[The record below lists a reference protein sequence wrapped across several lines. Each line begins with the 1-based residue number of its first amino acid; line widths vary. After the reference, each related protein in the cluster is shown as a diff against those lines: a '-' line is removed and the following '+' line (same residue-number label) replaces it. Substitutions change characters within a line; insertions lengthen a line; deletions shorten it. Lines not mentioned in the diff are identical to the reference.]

1 MCGIFGYV
9 GRRNDAGSLVIDGLK
24 NLEYRGYDSSGIALH
39 EKNGLTIHKKQ
50 GRITVMEE
58 ALPKLAATVGIGHT
72 RWATHGEP
80 SDANAHPQVDS
91 SGDIAVIH
99 NGTLENYADLRSGME
114 AAGIKFNS
122 GTDTEVL
129 PHLIGR
135 HYDGDLLTAVR
146 TALGDVTGAYAI
158 AVLHAAHP
166 GEIVAARNE
175 SPLVIGFGEGG
186 NFLASDAPA
195 IVKYTQ
201 RVAYV
206 RNGELVCLTADSVEI
221 SDMAGNIREPEIE
234 ELDWAFEDS
243 ERGGYTHYMLKEI
256 FEQPRALQ
264 ESLLPTLAEAIIDG
278 LDLNWRIG
286 SISIVACG
294 TSLHA
299 GMVGKY
305 VIEQLTAIPV
315 NVCHAS
321 EFRYSPPVQNVG
333 GMLSARPL
341 VVLVSQSGETA
352 DTLAAARVARQQ
364 GSHTVAICN
373 VGGSSLAR
381 NVDGILLTHAGPEI
395 GVAATKTFL
404 VQMQAL
410 YMLAVHLAYSRK
422 SMDLPQLRRWEQELR
437 RLPQYV
443 GQVLERRSA
452 ISKLTN
458 SLTQASS
465 LFFIGRNL
473 GYPIAL
479 EGALK
484 LKEISYLHAEGY
496 PAGELKHGPLALLSP
511 QTPVIAIASQDH
523 THAKLVSNME
533 EVAARKAPLLVVA
546 QEGDADALRLS
557 EQVITLPASDSVLM
571 PFTAGVALQLL
582 AYHVANELGCDI
594 DKPRNLAK
602 SVTVE

>member
-1 MCGIFGYV
+1 MCGIVGY
-9 GRRNDAGSLVIDGLK
+9 AGSGNAPQILVEALK
-24 NLEYRGYDSSGIALH
+24 RLEYRGYDSSGIALH

-135 HYDGDLLTAVR
+135 YYDGDLLTAVR

-234 ELDWAFEDS
+234 ELDWSFEDS
-243 ERGGYTHYMLKEI
+243 ERGGYAHYMLKEI

-341 VVLVSQSGETA
+341 VVLISQSGETA

-437 RLPQYV
+437 RLPHYV

-452 ISKLTN
+452 ISKLAN

-557 EQVITLPASDSVLM
+557 EQVITLPTSDSVLM

>member
-1 MCGIFGYV
+1 MCGIVGY
-9 GRRNDAGSLVIDGLK
+9 AGSGNAPQILVEALK
-24 NLEYRGYDSSGIALH
+24 RLEYRGYDSSGIALH

-234 ELDWAFEDS
+234 ELDWSFEDS
-243 ERGGYTHYMLKEI
+243 ERGGYAHYMLKEI

-341 VVLVSQSGETA
+341 VVLISQSGETA

-582 AYHVANELGCDI
+582 AYHVADELGCDI

>member
-1 MCGIFGYV
+1 MCGIVGY
-9 GRRNDAGSLVIDGLK
+9 AGSGNAPQILIEALK
-24 NLEYRGYDSSGIALH
+24 RLEYRGYDSSGIALH

-175 SPLVIGFGEGG
+175 SPLVVGFGEGE

-234 ELDWAFEDS
+234 ELDWSFEDS
-243 ERGGYTHYMLKEI
+243 ERGGYAHYMLKEI

-341 VVLVSQSGETA
+341 VVLISQSGETA

-437 RLPQYV
+437 RLPHYV

-452 ISKLTN
+452 ITKLAN

-582 AYHVANELGCDI
+582 AYHVADELGCDI

>member
-1 MCGIFGYV
+1 MCGIVGY
-9 GRRNDAGSLVIDGLK
+9 AGSGNAPQILVEALK
-24 NLEYRGYDSSGIALH
+24 RLEYRGYDSSGIALH

-175 SPLVIGFGEGG
+175 SPLVIGFGEEG

-234 ELDWAFEDS
+234 ELDWSFEDS
-243 ERGGYTHYMLKEI
+243 ERGGYAHYMLKEI

-341 VVLVSQSGETA
+341 VVLISQSGETA

-452 ISKLTN
+452 ITKLAN

-582 AYHVANELGCDI
+582 AYHVADELGCDI

>member
-1 MCGIFGYV
+1 MCGIVGY
-9 GRRNDAGSLVIDGLK
+9 AGSGNAPQILIEALK
-24 NLEYRGYDSSGIALH
+24 RLEYRGYDSSGIAVH
-39 EKNGLTIHKKQ
+39 EKDGLTIHKKQ

-58 ALPKLAATVGIGHT
+58 ALPELAATVGIGHT

-114 AAGIKFNS
+114 AAGIEFSS
-122 GTDTEVL
+122 GTDSEVL
-129 PHLIGR
+129 PHLVAR
-135 HYDGDLLTAVR
+135 HYDGDLLAAVR
-146 TALGDVTGAYAI
+146 AALGQVTGAYAI

-175 SPLVIGFGEGG
+175 SPLVVGFGEGE

-206 RNGELVCLTADSVEI
+206 RNGELVRLTADSVEI
-221 SDMAGNIREPEIE
+221 SDMAGNTREPEIE
-234 ELDWAFEDS
+234 ELDWSVEDS
-243 ERGGYTHYMLKEI
+243 ERGGYAHYMLKEI

-278 LDLNWRIG
+278 LDLDWRIG

-299 GMVGKY
+299 GLVGKY

-315 NVCHAS
+315 NVYHAS

-341 VVLVSQSGETA
+341 VVLISQSGETA

-364 GSHTVAICN
+364 GAHTVAICN
-373 VGGSSLAR
+373 VGGSSLTR
-381 NVDGILLTHAGPEI
+381 EVDGVLLTRAGPEI
-395 GVAATKTFL
+395 SVAATKTFL

-437 RLPQYV
+437 RLPHYV

-452 ISKLTN
+452 IARLAS

-533 EVAARKAPLLVVA
+533 EVAARGAPLLVVA

-557 EQVITLPASDSVLM
+557 EQVITLPASDPVLM

-582 AYHVANELGCDI
+582 AYHVADELGCEI

>member
-1 MCGIFGYV
+1 MCGIVGY
-9 GRRNDAGSLVIDGLK
+9 AGSGNAPQILVEALK
-24 NLEYRGYDSSGIALH
+24 RLEYRGYDSSGIALH

-146 TALGDVTGAYAI
+146 TALGEVTGAYAI

-175 SPLVIGFGEGG
+175 SPLVVGFGEGG

-234 ELDWAFEDS
+234 ELDWSFEDS
-243 ERGGYTHYMLKEI
+243 ERGGYAHYMLKEI

-341 VVLVSQSGETA
+341 VVLISQSGETA

-437 RLPQYV
+437 RLPHYV
-443 GQVLERRSA
+443 GQVLEHRSA
-452 ISKLTN
+452 IAKLAS
-458 SLTQASS
+458 SLTQSSS

-511 QTPVIAIASQDH
+511 QTPVIAIASLDH

-582 AYHVANELGCDI
+582 AYHVADELGCDI

>member
-1 MCGIFGYV
+1 MCGIVGY
-9 GRRNDAGSLVIDGLK
+9 AGSGNAPQILVEALK
-24 NLEYRGYDSSGIALH
+24 RLEYRGYDSSGIALH

-58 ALPKLAATVGIGHT
+58 VLPKLAATVGIGHT

-341 VVLVSQSGETA
+341 VVLISQSGETA

-381 NVDGILLTHAGPEI
+381 NVDGILLTRAGPEI

-422 SMDLPQLRRWEQELR
+422 SLDLPQLRRWEQELR
-437 RLPQYV
+437 RLPHYV
-443 GQVLERRSA
+443 GQVLEHRSA
-452 ISKLTN
+452 IAKLAS
-458 SLTQASS
+458 SLTQSSS

>member
-1 MCGIFGYV
+1 MCGIVGY
-9 GRRNDAGSLVIDGLK
+9 AGSGNAPQILIEALK
-24 NLEYRGYDSSGIALH
+24 RLEYRGYDSSGIAVH
-39 EKNGLTIHKKQ
+39 EKDGLTIHKKQ

-58 ALPKLAATVGIGHT
+58 ALPELAATVGIGHT

-114 AAGIKFNS
+114 AAGIEFSS
-122 GTDTEVL
+122 GTDSEVL
-129 PHLIGR
+129 PHLVAR
-135 HYDGDLLTAVR
+135 HYDGDLLAAVR
-146 TALGDVTGAYAI
+146 AALGQVTGAYAI

-166 GEIVAARNE
+166 DEIVAARNE
-175 SPLVIGFGEGG
+175 SPLVVGFGEGE

-206 RNGELVCLTADSVEI
+206 RNGELVRFTADSVEI
-221 SDMAGNIREPEIE
+221 SDMAGNTREPEIE
-234 ELDWAFEDS
+234 ELDWSVEDS
-243 ERGGYTHYMLKEI
+243 EQGGYAHYMLKEI

-278 LDLNWRIG
+278 LDLDWRIG

-299 GMVGKY
+299 GLVGKY

-315 NVCHAS
+315 NVYHAS

-341 VVLVSQSGETA
+341 VVLISQSGETA

-364 GSHTVAICN
+364 GSHTVVICN
-373 VGGSSLAR
+373 VGGSSLTR
-381 NVDGILLTHAGPEI
+381 EVDGVLLTRAGPEI
-395 GVAATKTFL
+395 SVAATKTFL

-437 RLPQYV
+437 RLPHYV

-452 ISKLTN
+452 IARLAS

-496 PAGELKHGPLALLSP
+496 PAGELKHGPLALLTP
-511 QTPVIAIASQDH
+511 QTPVVAIASQDH

-533 EVAARKAPLLVVA
+533 EVAARGAPLLVLA
-546 QEGDADALRLS
+546 QEGDADARRLS
-557 EQVITLPASDSVLM
+557 EQVITLPTSDSVLM

-582 AYHVANELGCDI
+582 AYHVADELGCEI

>member
-1 MCGIFGYV
+1 MCGIVGY
-9 GRRNDAGSLVIDGLK
+9 AGSGNAPQILVEALK
-24 NLEYRGYDSSGIALH
+24 RLEYRGYDSSGIALH

-195 IVKYTQ
+195 IMKYTQ
-201 RVAYV
+201 RIAYV

-234 ELDWAFEDS
+234 ELDWSFEDS
-243 ERGGYTHYMLKEI
+243 ERGGYAHYMLKEI

-341 VVLVSQSGETA
+341 VVLISQSGETA

-437 RLPQYV
+437 KLPHYV

-452 ISKLTN
+452 ITKLAN

-582 AYHVANELGCDI
+582 AYHVADELGCDI

>member
-1 MCGIFGYV
+1 MCGIVGY
-9 GRRNDAGSLVIDGLK
+9 AGSGNAPQILIEALK
-24 NLEYRGYDSSGIALH
+24 RLEYRGYDSSGIAVH
-39 EKNGLTIHKKQ
+39 EKDGLTIHKKQ
-50 GRITVMEE
+50 GRIKVMEK
-58 ALPKLAATVGIGHT
+58 ALPELAATVGIGHT

-114 AAGIKFNS
+114 AAGIEFSS
-122 GTDTEVL
+122 GTDSEVL
-129 PHLIGR
+129 PHLVAR
-135 HYDGDLLTAVR
+135 HYDGDLLAAVR
-146 TALGDVTGAYAI
+146 AALGQVTGAYAI

-166 GEIVAARNE
+166 DEIVAARNE
-175 SPLVIGFGEGG
+175 SPLVVGFGEGE

-206 RNGELVCLTADSVEI
+206 RNGELVRFTADSVEI
-221 SDMAGNIREPEIE
+221 SDMAGNTREPEIE
-234 ELDWAFEDS
+234 ELDWSVEDS
-243 ERGGYTHYMLKEI
+243 EQGGYAHYMLKEI

-278 LDLNWRIG
+278 LDLDWRIG

-299 GMVGKY
+299 GLVGKY

-315 NVCHAS
+315 NVYHAS

-341 VVLVSQSGETA
+341 VVLISQSGETA

-373 VGGSSLAR
+373 VGSSSLTR
-381 NVDGILLTHAGPEI
+381 NIDGILLTRAGPEI
-395 GVAATKTFL
+395 SVAATKTFL

-437 RLPQYV
+437 RLPHYV

-452 ISKLTN
+452 IARRAR

-496 PAGELKHGPLALLSP
+496 PAGELKHGPLALLTP
-511 QTPVIAIASQDH
+511 QTPVVAIASQDH

-533 EVAARKAPLLVVA
+533 EVAARGAPLLVVA

-557 EQVITLPASDSVLM
+557 EQVITLPASDPVLM

-582 AYHVANELGCDI
+582 AYHVADELGCEI

>member
-1 MCGIFGYV
+1 MCGIVGY
-9 GRRNDAGSLVIDGLK
+9 AGSGNAPQILVEALK
-24 NLEYRGYDSSGIALH
+24 RLEYRGYDSSGIALH

-234 ELDWAFEDS
+234 ELDWSFEDS
-243 ERGGYTHYMLKEI
+243 ERGGYAHYMLKEI

-341 VVLVSQSGETA
+341 VVLISQSGETA

-546 QEGDADALRLS
+546 QEGDVDALRLS

-582 AYHVANELGCDI
+582 AYHVADELGCDI

>member
-1 MCGIFGYV
+1 MCGIVGY
-9 GRRNDAGSLVIDGLK
+9 AGSGNAPQILVEALK
-24 NLEYRGYDSSGIALH
+24 RLEYRGYDSSGIALH

-175 SPLVIGFGEGG
+175 SPLVIGFGEGE

-206 RNGELVCLTADSVEI
+206 HNGELVCLTADSVEI

-234 ELDWAFEDS
+234 ELDWSFEDS
-243 ERGGYTHYMLKEI
+243 ERGGYAHYMLKEI

-341 VVLVSQSGETA
+341 VVLISQSGETA

-437 RLPQYV
+437 RLPHYV

-452 ISKLTN
+452 ITKLAN

-582 AYHVANELGCDI
+582 AYHVADELGCDI

>member
-1 MCGIFGYV
+1 MCGIVGY
-9 GRRNDAGSLVIDGLK
+9 AGSGDAPPILIEALK
-24 NLEYRGYDSSGIALH
+24 RLEYRGYDSAGIAVQ
-39 EKNGLTIHKKQ
+39 ENGGLTIHKKQ
-50 GRITVMEE
+50 GRISVMEE
-58 ALPKLAATVGIGHT
+58 TLPKLKATVGIGHT

-99 NGTLENYADLRSGME
+99 NGTLENYADLRSRME
-114 AAGIKFNS
+114 AAGIEFNS

-129 PHLIGR
+129 PHLIAR
-135 HYDGDLLTAVR
+135 HYNGDLLAAVR
-146 TALGDVTGAYAI
+146 AALGEVTGAYAI
-158 AVLHAAHP
+158 VVLHAAHP

-175 SPLVIGFGEGG
+175 SPLVVGFGEGE

-206 RNGELVCLTADSVEI
+206 HNGELVRITADSIEI
-221 SDMAGNIREPEIE
+221 SDMTGGTREPEIE
-234 ELDWAFEDS
+234 ELEWVVEDA
-243 ERGGYTHYMLKEI
+243 EQGGYAHFMLKEI

-264 ESLLPTLAEAIIDG
+264 ESLLPTLAEAIVEG

-294 TSLHA
+294 TSFHA
-299 GMVGKY
+299 GLVGKY

-315 NVCHAS
+315 NVYHAS

-341 VVLVSQSGETA
+341 VVLISQSGETA

-381 NVDGILLTHAGPEI
+381 EVDGILLTRAGPEI
-395 GVAATKTFL
+395 GVAATKTFI

-422 SMDLPQLRRWEQELR
+422 SMDQPQLRRWEQELR
-437 RLPQYV
+437 RLPHYV
-443 GQVLERRSA
+443 GQVLERRTA
-452 ISKLTN
+452 ISKLAGTLQSAN
-458 SLTQASS
+458 SI
-465 LFFIGRNL
+465 FFIGRNL
-473 GYPIAL
+473 NYPVAL

-511 QTPVIAIASQDH
+511 ETPVVAIMSPDH
-523 THAKLVSNME
+523 THSKLVSNIE
-533 EVAARKAPLLVVA
+533 EVAARKAPLLLVA
-546 QEGDADALRLS
+546 QEGDADAQRLS
-557 EQVITLPASDSVLM
+557 PHVITVPATDPVLQ
-571 PFTAGVALQLL
+571 PFTTGVALQLL
-582 AYHVANELGCDI
+582 AYHVADALGCEI

>member
-1 MCGIFGYV
+1 MCGIVGY
-9 GRRNDAGSLVIDGLK
+9 AGSGNAPQILVEALK
-24 NLEYRGYDSSGIALH
+24 RLEYRGYDSSGIAFH
-39 EKNGLTIHKKQ
+39 EKNGLTSHKKQ

-341 VVLVSQSGETA
+341 VVLISQSGETA

-452 ISKLTN
+452 ISKLAN

-582 AYHVANELGCDI
+582 AYHVADELGCDI

>member
-1 MCGIFGYV
+1 MCGIVGY
-9 GRRNDAGSLVIDGLK
+9 AGSGNAPQILVEALK
-24 NLEYRGYDSSGIALH
+24 RLEYRGYDSSGIALH

-175 SPLVIGFGEGG
+175 SPLVIGFGEEG

-234 ELDWAFEDS
+234 ELDWSFEDS
-243 ERGGYTHYMLKEI
+243 ERGGYAHYMLKEI

-341 VVLVSQSGETA
+341 VVLISQSGETA

-422 SMDLPQLRRWEQELR
+422 SIDLPQLRRWEQELR
-437 RLPQYV
+437 KLPHYV

-452 ISKLTN
+452 ITKLAN

-582 AYHVANELGCDI
+582 AYHVADELGCDI

>member
-1 MCGIFGYV
+1 MCGIVGY
-9 GRRNDAGSLVIDGLK
+9 AGSGNAPQILIEALK
-24 NLEYRGYDSSGIALH
+24 RLEYRGYDSSGIAVH
-39 EKNGLTIHKKQ
+39 EKDGLTIHKKQ
-50 GRITVMEE
+50 GRITVMEK
-58 ALPKLAATVGIGHT
+58 ALPELAATVGIGHT

-114 AAGIKFNS
+114 AAGIKFSS

-129 PHLIGR
+129 PHLVAR
-135 HYDGDLLTAVR
+135 HYDGDLLAAVR
-146 TALGDVTGAYAI
+146 AALGQVTGAYAI

-166 GEIVAARNE
+166 DEIVAARNE
-175 SPLVIGFGEGG
+175 SPLVIGFGEGE

-206 RNGELVCLTADSVEI
+206 RNGELVRFTADSVEI
-221 SDMAGNIREPEIE
+221 SDMAGNTREPEIE
-234 ELDWAFEDS
+234 ELDWSVEDS
-243 ERGGYTHYMLKEI
+243 ERGGYAHYMLKEI

-278 LDLNWRIG
+278 LDLDWRIG

-299 GMVGKY
+299 GLVGKY

-315 NVCHAS
+315 NVYHAS

-341 VVLVSQSGETA
+341 VVLISQSGETA

-373 VGGSSLAR
+373 VGSSSLAR
-381 NVDGILLTHAGPEI
+381 DVDGILLTRAGPEI
-395 GVAATKTFL
+395 AVAATKTFL

-437 RLPQYV
+437 RLPHYV

-452 ISKLTN
+452 IARLAS

-496 PAGELKHGPLALLSP
+496 PAGELKHGPLALLTP
-511 QTPVIAIASQDH
+511 QTPVVAIASQDH

-533 EVAARKAPLLVVA
+533 EVAARGAPLLVVA
-546 QEGDADALRLS
+546 QDGDTDALRLS
-557 EQVITLPASDSVLM
+557 EQVITLPASDPVLM

-582 AYHVANELGCDI
+582 AYHVADELGCEI

>member
-1 MCGIFGYV
+1 MCGIVGY
-9 GRRNDAGSLVIDGLK
+9 AGSGNAPQILIEALK
-24 NLEYRGYDSSGIALH
+24 RLEYRGYDSSGIALH

-234 ELDWAFEDS
+234 ELDWSFEDS
-243 ERGGYTHYMLKEI
+243 ERGGYAHYMLKEI

-341 VVLVSQSGETA
+341 VVLISQSGETA

-422 SMDLPQLRRWEQELR
+422 SIDLPQLRRWEQELR
-437 RLPQYV
+437 KLPHYV

-452 ISKLTN
+452 ITKLAN

-582 AYHVANELGCDI
+582 AYHVADELGCDI

>member
-1 MCGIFGYV
+1 M
-9 GRRNDAGSLVIDGLK
+9 RR
-24 NLEYRGYDSSGIALH
+24 
-39 EKNGLTIHKKQ
+39 
-50 GRITVMEE
+50 
-58 ALPKLAATVGIGHT
+58 
-72 RWATHGEP
+72 
-80 SDANAHPQVDS
+80 
-91 SGDIAVIH
+91 
-99 NGTLENYADLRSGME
+99 
-114 AAGIKFNS
+114 
-122 GTDTEVL
+122 
-129 PHLIGR
+129 
-135 HYDGDLLTAVR
+135 
-146 TALGDVTGAYAI
+146 GARR
-158 AVLHAAHP
+158 LHAAHP

-206 RNGELVCLTADSVEI
+206 HNGELVRFTANNVEI
-221 SDMAGNIREPEIE
+221 SDMIGNIREPEIE
-234 ELDWAFEDS
+234 ELDWSFEDS
-243 ERGGYTHYMLKEI
+243 ERGGYAHYMLKEI

-341 VVLVSQSGETA
+341 VVLISQSGETA

-381 NVDGILLTHAGPEI
+381 NVDGILLTRAGPEI

-437 RLPQYV
+437 RLPHYV

-452 ISKLTN
+452 ITKLDVALDTVNKYRSDYGAVQNRLESAIN
-458 SLTQASS
+458 SLEVYTENVASS
-465 LFFIGRNL
+465 ESRIR
-473 GYPIAL
+473 
-479 EGALK
+479 
-484 LKEISYLHAEGY
+484 
-496 PAGELKHGPLALLSP
+496 
-511 QTPVIAIASQDH
+511 
-523 THAKLVSNME
+523 
-533 EVAARKAPLLVVA
+533 
-546 QEGDADALRLS
+546 DAD
-557 EQVITLPASDSVLM
+557 
-571 PFTAGVALQLL
+571 F
-582 AYHVANELGCDI
+582 AY
-594 DKPRNLAK
+594 
-602 SVTVE
+602 

>member
-1 MCGIFGYV
+1 MCGIVGY
-9 GRRNDAGSLVIDGLK
+9 AGSGNAPQILVEALK
-24 NLEYRGYDSSGIALH
+24 RLEYRGYDSSGIAFH

-58 ALPKLAATVGIGHT
+58 VLPKLAATVGIGHT

-341 VVLVSQSGETA
+341 VVLISQSGETA

-381 NVDGILLTHAGPEI
+381 NVDGILLTRAGPEI

-422 SMDLPQLRRWEQELR
+422 SLDLPQLRRWEQELR
-437 RLPQYV
+437 RLPHYV
-443 GQVLERRSA
+443 GQVLEHRSA
-452 ISKLTN
+452 IAKLAS
-458 SLTQASS
+458 SLTQSSS

>member
-1 MCGIFGYV
+1 MCGIVGY
-9 GRRNDAGSLVIDGLK
+9 AGSGNAPQILVEALK
-24 NLEYRGYDSSGIALH
+24 RLEYRGYDSSGIALH

-175 SPLVIGFGEGG
+175 SPLVVGFGEGG

-234 ELDWAFEDS
+234 ELDWSFEDS
-243 ERGGYTHYMLKEI
+243 ERGGYAHYMLKEI

-341 VVLVSQSGETA
+341 VVLISQSGETA

-582 AYHVANELGCDI
+582 AYHVADELGCDI

>member
-1 MCGIFGYV
+1 MCGIVGY
-9 GRRNDAGSLVIDGLK
+9 AGSGDAPQILIEALK
-24 NLEYRGYDSSGIALH
+24 RLEYRGYDSAGIAVQ
-39 EKNGLTIHKKQ
+39 ENGGLTIHKKQ
-50 GRITVMEE
+50 GRISVMEE
-58 ALPKLAATVGIGHT
+58 TLPKLKATVGIGHT

-99 NGTLENYADLRSGME
+99 NGTLENYADLRSRME
-114 AAGIKFNS
+114 AAGIEFNS

-129 PHLIGR
+129 PHLIAR
-135 HYDGDLLTAVR
+135 HYNGDLLAAVR
-146 TALGDVTGAYAI
+146 AALGEVTGAYAI
-158 AVLHAAHP
+158 VVLHAAHP

-175 SPLVIGFGEGG
+175 SPLVVGFGEGE

-201 RVAYV
+201 RIAYV
-206 RNGELVCLTADSVEI
+206 HNGELVRITADSIEI
-221 SDMAGNIREPEIE
+221 SDMTGGTREPEIE
-234 ELDWAFEDS
+234 ELEWVVEDA
-243 ERGGYTHYMLKEI
+243 EQGGYAHFMLKEI

-264 ESLLPTLAEAIIDG
+264 ESLLPTLAEAIVEG

-294 TSLHA
+294 TSFHA
-299 GMVGKY
+299 GLVGKY
-305 VIEQLTAIPV
+305 VIEQLTAVPV
-315 NVCHAS
+315 NVYHAS

-341 VVLVSQSGETA
+341 VVLISQSGETA

-381 NVDGILLTHAGPEI
+381 EVDGILLTRAGPEI
-395 GVAATKTFL
+395 GVAATKTFI

-422 SMDLPQLRRWEQELR
+422 SMDQPQLRRWEQELR
-437 RLPQYV
+437 RLPHYV
-443 GQVLERRSA
+443 GQVLERRTA
-452 ISKLTN
+452 ISKLAGTLQSAN
-458 SLTQASS
+458 SI
-465 LFFIGRNL
+465 FFIGRNL
-473 GYPIAL
+473 NYPVAL

-511 QTPVIAIASQDH
+511 ETPVVAIMSPDH
-523 THAKLVSNME
+523 THSKLVSNIE
-533 EVAARKAPLLVVA
+533 EVAARKAPLLLVA
-546 QEGDADALRLS
+546 QEGDADAQRLS
-557 EQVITLPASDSVLM
+557 PHVITVPATDPVLQ

-582 AYHVANELGCDI
+582 AYHVADALGCEI

>member
-1 MCGIFGYV
+1 MCGIVGY
-9 GRRNDAGSLVIDGLK
+9 AGSGNAPQILVEALK
-24 NLEYRGYDSSGIALH
+24 RLEYRGYDSSGIALH

-175 SPLVIGFGEGG
+175 SPLVVGFGEGE

-234 ELDWAFEDS
+234 ELDWSFEDS
-243 ERGGYTHYMLKEI
+243 ERGGYAHYMLKEI

-341 VVLVSQSGETA
+341 VVLISQSGETA

-437 RLPQYV
+437 RLPHYV

-452 ISKLTN
+452 ITKLAN

-582 AYHVANELGCDI
+582 AYHVADELGCDI

>member
-1 MCGIFGYV
+1 MCGIVGY
-9 GRRNDAGSLVIDGLK
+9 AGSGNAPQILVEALK
-24 NLEYRGYDSSGIALH
+24 RLEYRGYDSAGIAVH

-114 AAGIKFNS
+114 AAGIKFSS
-122 GTDTEVL
+122 GTDTEIL

-175 SPLVIGFGEGG
+175 SPLVVGFGEGE

-206 RNGELVCLTADSVEI
+206 HNGELVCLTSDSVEI

-234 ELDWAFEDS
+234 ELDWSFEDS

-341 VVLVSQSGETA
+341 VVLISQSGETA

-422 SMDLPQLRRWEQELR
+422 SLDLPQLRRWEQELR
-437 RLPQYV
+437 RLPHYV

-452 ISKLTN
+452 ITELAN

-546 QEGDADALRLS
+546 QEGDTDALRLS

>member
-1 MCGIFGYV
+1 MCGIVGY
-9 GRRNDAGSLVIDGLK
+9 AGSGNAPQILVEALK
-24 NLEYRGYDSSGIALH
+24 RLEYRGYDSSGIALH

-234 ELDWAFEDS
+234 ELDWSFEDS
-243 ERGGYTHYMLKEI
+243 ERGGYAHYMLKEI

-341 VVLVSQSGETA
+341 VVLISQSGETA

-404 VQMQAL
+404 VQMQGL

-422 SMDLPQLRRWEQELR
+422 SIDLPQLRRWEQELR
-437 RLPQYV
+437 KLPHYV

-452 ISKLTN
+452 ITKLAN

-582 AYHVANELGCDI
+582 AYHVADELGCDI

>member
-1 MCGIFGYV
+1 MCGIVGY
-9 GRRNDAGSLVIDGLK
+9 AGSGNAPQILVEALK
-24 NLEYRGYDSSGIALH
+24 RLEYRGYDSSGIAVH
-39 EKNGLTIHKKQ
+39 EKDGLTIHKKQ
-50 GRITVMEE
+50 GRITVMEK
-58 ALPKLAATVGIGHT
+58 ALPELAATVGIGHT

-114 AAGIKFNS
+114 AAGIKFSS

-129 PHLIGR
+129 PHLVAR
-135 HYDGDLLTAVR
+135 HYDGDLLAAVR
-146 TALGDVTGAYAI
+146 AALGQVTGAYAI

-175 SPLVIGFGEGG
+175 SPLVIGFGEGE
-186 NFLASDAPA
+186 NFIASDAPA

-206 RNGELVCLTADSVEI
+206 RNGELVRFTADSVEI
-221 SDMAGNIREPEIE
+221 SDMAGNTREPEIE
-234 ELDWAFEDS
+234 ELDWSVEDS
-243 ERGGYTHYMLKEI
+243 ERGGYAHYMLKEI

-278 LDLNWRIG
+278 LDLDWRIG

-299 GMVGKY
+299 GLVGKY

-315 NVCHAS
+315 NVYHAS

-341 VVLVSQSGETA
+341 VVLISQSGETA

-373 VGGSSLAR
+373 VGSSSLTR
-381 NVDGILLTHAGPEI
+381 NVDGILLTRAGPEI

-437 RLPQYV
+437 RLPHYV

-452 ISKLTN
+452 IARLAS

-511 QTPVIAIASQDH
+511 QTPVVAIASQDH

-533 EVAARKAPLLVVA
+533 EVAARGAPLLVVA

-557 EQVITLPASDSVLM
+557 EQIITLPASDPVLM

-582 AYHVANELGCDI
+582 AYHVADELGCEI

>member
-1 MCGIFGYV
+1 MCGIVGY
-9 GRRNDAGSLVIDGLK
+9 AGSGNAPQILVEALK
-24 NLEYRGYDSSGIALH
+24 RLEYRGYDSSGIALH

-234 ELDWAFEDS
+234 ELDWSFEDS
-243 ERGGYTHYMLKEI
+243 ERGGYAHYMLKEI

-341 VVLVSQSGETA
+341 VVLISQSGETA

-381 NVDGILLTHAGPEI
+381 NVDGILLTRAGPEI

-422 SMDLPQLRRWEQELR
+422 SLDLPQLRRWEQELR
-437 RLPQYV
+437 RLSHYV
-443 GQVLERRSA
+443 GQVLEHRSA
-452 ISKLTN
+452 IAKLAS
-458 SLTQASS
+458 SLTQSSS

-582 AYHVANELGCDI
+582 AYHVADELGCDI

>member
-1 MCGIFGYV
+1 MCGIVGY
-9 GRRNDAGSLVIDGLK
+9 AGSGNAPQILVEALK
-24 NLEYRGYDSSGIALH
+24 RLEYRGYDSSGIALH

-195 IVKYTQ
+195 IMKYTQ

-234 ELDWAFEDS
+234 ELDWSFEDS
-243 ERGGYTHYMLKEI
+243 ERGGYAHYMLKEI

-278 LDLNWRIG
+278 LVLN
-286 SISIVACG
+286 
-294 TSLHA
+294 
-299 GMVGKY
+299 
-305 VIEQLTAIPV
+305 
-315 NVCHAS
+315 
-321 EFRYSPPVQNVG
+321 
-333 GMLSARPL
+333 
-341 VVLVSQSGETA
+341 
-352 DTLAAARVARQQ
+352 
-364 GSHTVAICN
+364 
-373 VGGSSLAR
+373 
-381 NVDGILLTHAGPEI
+381 
-395 GVAATKTFL
+395 
-404 VQMQAL
+404 
-410 YMLAVHLAYSRK
+410 
-422 SMDLPQLRRWEQELR
+422 
-437 RLPQYV
+437 
-443 GQVLERRSA
+443 
-452 ISKLTN
+452 
-458 SLTQASS
+458 
-465 LFFIGRNL
+465 
-473 GYPIAL
+473 
-479 EGALK
+479 
-484 LKEISYLHAEGY
+484 
-496 PAGELKHGPLALLSP
+496 
-511 QTPVIAIASQDH
+511 
-523 THAKLVSNME
+523 
-533 EVAARKAPLLVVA
+533 
-546 QEGDADALRLS
+546 
-557 EQVITLPASDSVLM
+557 
-571 PFTAGVALQLL
+571 
-582 AYHVANELGCDI
+582 
-594 DKPRNLAK
+594 
-602 SVTVE
+602 

>member
-1 MCGIFGYV
+1 MCGIVGY
-9 GRRNDAGSLVIDGLK
+9 AGSGNAPQILVEALK
-24 NLEYRGYDSSGIALH
+24 RLEYRGYDSSGIALH

-175 SPLVIGFGEGG
+175 SPLVIGFGEEG

-234 ELDWAFEDS
+234 ELDWSFEDS
-243 ERGGYTHYMLKEI
+243 ERGGYAHYMLKEI

-341 VVLVSQSGETA
+341 VVLISQSGETA

-381 NVDGILLTHAGPEI
+381 NVDGILLTRAGPEI

-422 SMDLPQLRRWEQELR
+422 SLDLPQLRRWEQELR
-437 RLPQYV
+437 RLPHYV
-443 GQVLERRSA
+443 GQVLEHRSA
-452 ISKLTN
+452 IAKLAS
-458 SLTQASS
+458 SLTQSSS

-582 AYHVANELGCDI
+582 AYHVADELGCDI

>member
-1 MCGIFGYV
+1 MCGIIGIIGKGEV
-9 GRRNDAGSLVIDGLK
+9 APLLIEGLRR
-24 NLEYRGYDSSGIALH
+24 LEYRGYDSSGIAVH
-39 EKNGLTIHKKQ
+39 EKDGLTIHKKQ

-58 ALPKLAATVGIGHT
+58 ALPELAATVGIGHT

-114 AAGIKFNS
+114 AAGIEFSS
-122 GTDTEVL
+122 GTDSEVL
-129 PHLIGR
+129 PHLVAR
-135 HYDGDLLTAVR
+135 HYDGDLLAAVR
-146 TALGDVTGAYAI
+146 AALGQVTGAYAI

-166 GEIVAARNE
+166 DEIVAARNE
-175 SPLVIGFGEGG
+175 SPLVVGFGEGE

-206 RNGELVCLTADSVEI
+206 RNGELVRFTADSVEI
-221 SDMAGNIREPEIE
+221 SDMAGNTREPEIE
-234 ELDWAFEDS
+234 ELDWSVEDS
-243 ERGGYTHYMLKEI
+243 EQGGYAHYMLKEI

-278 LDLNWRIG
+278 LDLDWRIG

-299 GMVGKY
+299 GLVGKY

-315 NVCHAS
+315 NVYHAS

-341 VVLVSQSGETA
+341 VVLISQSGETA

-373 VGGSSLAR
+373 VGGSSLTR
-381 NVDGILLTHAGPEI
+381 EVDGVLLTRAGPEI
-395 GVAATKTFL
+395 SVAATKTFL

-437 RLPQYV
+437 RLPHYV

-452 ISKLTN
+452 IARLAS

-511 QTPVIAIASQDH
+511 QTPVVAIASQDH

-533 EVAARKAPLLVVA
+533 EVAARGAPLLVLA
-546 QEGDADALRLS
+546 QEGDADARRLS
-557 EQVITLPASDSVLM
+557 EQVITLPTSDSVLM

-582 AYHVANELGCDI
+582 AYHVADELGCEI

>member
-1 MCGIFGYV
+1 MCGIVGY
-9 GRRNDAGSLVIDGLK
+9 AGSGNAPQILVEALK
-24 NLEYRGYDSSGIALH
+24 RLEYRGYDSSGIALH

-234 ELDWAFEDS
+234 ELDWSFEDS
-243 ERGGYTHYMLKEI
+243 ERGGYAHYMLKEI

-341 VVLVSQSGETA
+341 VVLISQSGETA

-452 ISKLTN
+452 ITKLAN

-582 AYHVANELGCDI
+582 AYHVADELGCDI

>member
-1 MCGIFGYV
+1 MCGIVGY
-9 GRRNDAGSLVIDGLK
+9 AGSGNAPQILVEALK
-24 NLEYRGYDSSGIALH
+24 RLEYRGYDSSGIALH

-234 ELDWAFEDS
+234 ELDWSFEDS
-243 ERGGYTHYMLKEI
+243 ERGGYAHYMLKEI

-341 VVLVSQSGETA
+341 VVLISQSGETA

-452 ISKLTN
+452 ISKLAN

-582 AYHVANELGCDI
+582 AYHVADELGCDI

>member
-1 MCGIFGYV
+1 MCGIVGY
-9 GRRNDAGSLVIDGLK
+9 AGSGNAPQILVEALK
-24 NLEYRGYDSSGIALH
+24 RLEYRGYDSSGIALH

-234 ELDWAFEDS
+234 ELDWSFEDS
-243 ERGGYTHYMLKEI
+243 ERGGYAHYMLKEI

-341 VVLVSQSGETA
+341 VVLISQSGETA

-422 SMDLPQLRRWEQELR
+422 SIDLPQLRRWEQELR
-437 RLPQYV
+437 KLPHYV

-452 ISKLTN
+452 ITKLAN

-546 QEGDADALRLS
+546 QEGDVDALRLS

-582 AYHVANELGCDI
+582 AYHVADELGCDI

>member
-1 MCGIFGYV
+1 MCGIVGY
-9 GRRNDAGSLVIDGLK
+9 AGSGNAPQILVEALK
-24 NLEYRGYDSSGIALH
+24 RLEYRGYDSSGIALH

-195 IVKYTQ
+195 IMKYTQ

-234 ELDWAFEDS
+234 ELDWSFEDS
-243 ERGGYTHYMLKEI
+243 ERGGYAHYMLKEI

-341 VVLVSQSGETA
+341 VVLISQSGETA

-452 ISKLTN
+452 ISKLAN

>member
-1 MCGIFGYV
+1 MCGIVGY
-9 GRRNDAGSLVIDGLK
+9 AGSGNAPQILIEALK
-24 NLEYRGYDSSGIALH
+24 RLEYRGYDSSGIALH

-234 ELDWAFEDS
+234 ELDWSFEDS
-243 ERGGYTHYMLKEI
+243 ERGGYAHYMLKEI

-264 ESLLPTLAEAIIDG
+264 ESLLPTLAEAIING

-341 VVLVSQSGETA
+341 VVLISQSGETA

-437 RLPQYV
+437 RLPHYV

-452 ISKLTN
+452 IAKLAN

-582 AYHVANELGCDI
+582 AYHVADELGCDI

>member
-1 MCGIFGYV
+1 MCGIVGY
-9 GRRNDAGSLVIDGLK
+9 AGSGDAPQILIEALK
-24 NLEYRGYDSSGIALH
+24 RLEYRGYDSAGIAVQ
-39 EKNGLTIHKKQ
+39 ENGGLTIHKKQ
-50 GRITVMEE
+50 GRISVMEE
-58 ALPKLAATVGIGHT
+58 TLPKLKATVGIGHT

-99 NGTLENYADLRSGME
+99 NGTLENYADLRSRME
-114 AAGIKFNS
+114 AAGIEFNS

-129 PHLIGR
+129 PHLIAR
-135 HYDGDLLTAVR
+135 HYNGDLLAAVR
-146 TALGDVTGAYAI
+146 AALGEVTGAYAI
-158 AVLHAAHP
+158 VVLHAAHP

-175 SPLVIGFGEGG
+175 SPLVVGFGEGE

-206 RNGELVCLTADSVEI
+206 HNGELVRITADSIEI
-221 SDMAGNIREPEIE
+221 SDMTGGTRETENE
-234 ELDWAFEDS
+234 EREWVVEDA
-243 ERGGYTHYMLKEI
+243 EQGGYAHFMLKEI

-264 ESLLPTLAEAIIDG
+264 ESLLPTLAEAIVEG

-294 TSLHA
+294 TSFHA
-299 GMVGKY
+299 GLVGKY
-305 VIEQLTAIPV
+305 VIEQLTAVPV
-315 NVCHAS
+315 NVYHAS

-341 VVLVSQSGETA
+341 VVLISQSGETA

-381 NVDGILLTHAGPEI
+381 EVDGILLTRAGPEI
-395 GVAATKTFL
+395 GVAATKTFI

-422 SMDLPQLRRWEQELR
+422 SMDQPQLRRWEQELR
-437 RLPQYV
+437 RLPHYV
-443 GQVLERRSA
+443 GQVLERRTA
-452 ISKLTN
+452 ISKLAGTLQSAN
-458 SLTQASS
+458 SI
-465 LFFIGRNL
+465 FFIGRNL
-473 GYPIAL
+473 NYPVAL

-511 QTPVIAIASQDH
+511 ETPVVAIMSPDH
-523 THAKLVSNME
+523 THSKLVSNIE
-533 EVAARKAPLLVVA
+533 EVAARKAPLLLVA
-546 QEGDADALRLS
+546 QEGDADAQRLS
-557 EQVITLPASDSVLM
+557 PHVITVPATDPVLQ

-582 AYHVANELGCDI
+582 AYHVADALGCEI

>member
-1 MCGIFGYV
+1 MCGIVGY
-9 GRRNDAGSLVIDGLK
+9 AGSGNAPQILVEALK
-24 NLEYRGYDSSGIALH
+24 RLEYRGYDSSGIALH

-129 PHLIGR
+129 PHLIER

-175 SPLVIGFGEGG
+175 SPLVIGFGEGEH
-186 NFLASDAPA
+186 FIASDAPA

-234 ELDWAFEDS
+234 ELDWSFEDS
-243 ERGGYTHYMLKEI
+243 ERGGYAHYMLKEI

-341 VVLVSQSGETA
+341 VVLISQSGETA

-422 SMDLPQLRRWEQELR
+422 GIDLPQLRRWEQELR
-437 RLPQYV
+437 KLPHYV
-443 GQVLERRSA
+443 GQVLERRSV
-452 ISKLTN
+452 ITKLAN

-557 EQVITLPASDSVLM
+557 ERVITLPASDPVLM

-582 AYHVANELGCDI
+582 AYHVAEELGCDI

>member
-1 MCGIFGYV
+1 MCGIVGY
-9 GRRNDAGSLVIDGLK
+9 AGSGNAPQILVEALK
-24 NLEYRGYDSSGIALH
+24 RLEYRGYDSSGIALH

-234 ELDWAFEDS
+234 ELDWSFEDS
-243 ERGGYTHYMLKEI
+243 ERGGYAHYMLKEI

-341 VVLVSQSGETA
+341 VVLISQSGETA

-381 NVDGILLTHAGPEI
+381 NVAGILLTHAGPEI

-437 RLPQYV
+437 KLPHYV

-452 ISKLTN
+452 ITKLAN

-582 AYHVANELGCDI
+582 AYHVADELGCDI

>member
-1 MCGIFGYV
+1 MCGIVGY
-9 GRRNDAGSLVIDGLK
+9 AGSGNAPQILVEALK
-24 NLEYRGYDSSGIALH
+24 RLEYRGYDSSGIALH

-195 IVKYTQ
+195 IMKYTQ

-234 ELDWAFEDS
+234 ELDWSFEDS
-243 ERGGYTHYMLKEI
+243 ERGGYAHYMLKEI

-341 VVLVSQSGETA
+341 VVLISQSGETA

-381 NVDGILLTHAGPEI
+381 NVDGILLTRAGPEI

-422 SMDLPQLRRWEQELR
+422 SLDLPQLRRWEQELR
-437 RLPQYV
+437 RLPHYV
-443 GQVLERRSA
+443 GQVLEHRSA
-452 ISKLTN
+452 IAKLAS
-458 SLTQASS
+458 SLTQSSS